1 MRKLKEIEV
10 LRKMEYAERKRYVI
24 DLIDEINYM
33 TDLRKRSVAISN
45 VELDLMLY
53 KIKGYD
59 GMYGFQE
66 FLIPGI
72 EMLKEQLDREIAL
85 YQAENVEEIALELK
99 RARKGV

>member
-1 MRKLKEIEV
+1 MKKLKEIEV
-10 LRKMEYAERKRYVI
+10 LRKMEYAERKGYVI
-24 DLIDEINYM
+24 DLIDEINYT

>member
-1 MRKLKEIEV
+1 MKKLKEIEV
-10 LRKMEYAERKRYVI
+10 LRKMEYAERKGYVI

>member
-1 MRKLKEIEV
+1 MKKSKEIEV
-10 LRKMEYAERKRYVI
+10 LRKMEYAERKGYVI
-24 DLIDEINYM
+24 DLIDEINYT
-33 TDLRKRSVAISN
+33 TDLRKRSGAISN

>member
-1 MRKLKEIEV
+1 MKKLKEIEV

-24 DLIDEINYM
+24 DLIDEINDT

-59 GMYGFQE
+59 DGFQE

-85 YQAENVEEIALELK
+85 HQAENVKGIAFELK